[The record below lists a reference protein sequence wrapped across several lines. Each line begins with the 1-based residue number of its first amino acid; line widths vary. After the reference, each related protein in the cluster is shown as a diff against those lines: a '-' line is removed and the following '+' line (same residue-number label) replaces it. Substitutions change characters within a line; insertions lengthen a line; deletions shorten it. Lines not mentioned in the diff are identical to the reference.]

1 MPNKSSC
8 VRKDSLSAITGPLRS
23 LWVRGKVCG
32 LHDSESIRQNKAKF
46 ADEAKKLLIIIA
58 GKDKNY
64 RLRKQ
69 RVWTDRE
76 YQEEVIL
83 SFFAGNEKAIKKV
96 MKLVNDYR
104 LTRGRVAKA
113 NQKPR
118 RLSHRI
124 LSSKKRGQK

>member
-8 VRKDSLSAITGPLRS
+8 LRKDSLPAITGPLRS

-46 ADEAKKLLIIIA
+46 AGEAKKLLIIIA

-76 YQEEVIL
+76 YQQKVIL
-83 SFFAGNEKAIKKV
+83 SFFAGDDKAIKKV
-96 MKLVNDYR
+96 LKLIKDYR

-118 RLSHRI
+118 RLPHRI
-124 LSSKKRGQK
+124 LSSEERSQK